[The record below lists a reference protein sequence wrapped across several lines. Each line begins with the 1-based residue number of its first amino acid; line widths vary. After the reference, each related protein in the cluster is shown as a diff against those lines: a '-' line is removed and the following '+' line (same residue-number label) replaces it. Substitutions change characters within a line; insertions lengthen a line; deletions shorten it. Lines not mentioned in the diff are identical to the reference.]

1 MTAAAVTSSLYLNRE
16 LSWLEFNSR
25 VLHEAEDTRT
35 PLLER
40 LKFLSIF
47 STNLDEFYMVRVA
60 GLRRQVAAGVLQ
72 SFADG
77 MSPQAQLDAIEVRVR
92 ELVARQQ
99 RCLHGE
105 VLPALGERGVR
116 LVRYHELPAEDRVG
130 IDAYFER
137 EVFPVLTPLAVDPGH
152 PFPYISNL
160 SLSLAVEISD
170 PEWDGSR
177 FARVKAPKSLPR
189 WVSTT
194 TPNVF
199 VPLEDVIGAHLSEL
213 FQGMHILGAYAFRI
227 TRYSDLDVPAP
238 DEPDDLLAMIEEQL
252 FQRRFGEV
260 VRLEVQEGMPPHL
273 RSLLLDELRDAAD
286 PDILP
291 LGARDVHD
299 GGPLLELGDLMSLA
313 TIDIPDLRDAPFS
326 PSVPVEVR
334 DIEKSIF
341 DCIREHDI
349 LVHHPYESFSASVER
364 FFETAAQDD
373 QVMAIK
379 LTLYRTS
386 GDTAIVRALT
396 EAAQRGKQVA
406 VLVELQARFDEVN
419 NITWARTLENFGVHV
434 AYGLP
439 GLKTHAKIALV
450 VRRET
455 DGIRRYVHIGTGNY
469 NSKTART
476 YTDFGLFTCNPDIGT
491 DVSELFN
498 LLTGFSRQKSYR
510 RLLVAPA
517 NMRERFLSLIRREA
531 EHARAGVP
539 SRIIAKMN
547 ALVDAEIIAA
557 LYDAS
562 RAGVEIDLIVRG
574 ICCLRPAVEE
584 VSERI
589 RIISIIGRFLEHSR
603 LFYFANGGQGE
614 YYIGSADWMLRN
626 MDRRVEAVVPVMDS
640 AHHERLRTLLET
652 CLTDN
657 RQAWDLHA
665 DGHYVQRTPG
675 LDGEAAEER
684 ATHQRLLRDA
694 WGRERSEPRLTTAE
708 MPVATTA
715 RRNGKHGR
723 AASRPRGRRPTPDR
737 REKPRSALLAPA
749 ADHLSVGRHHF
760 DRDSRDLREQCR
772 LAARAPQLQ
781 TQVTHFRGGYG
792 RKA

>member
-1 MTAAAVTSSLYLNRE
+1 MTAPFVTSSLYVNRE
-16 LSWLEFNSR
+16 LSWLEFNAR
-25 VLHEAEDTRT
+25 VLHEAEDART

-40 LKFLSIF
+40 VKFLSIF

-72 SFADG
+72 TSPDG
-77 MSPQAQLDAIEVRVR
+77 MSPQAQLDAIEVCVR
-92 ELVARQQ
+92 QLAARQQ
-99 RCLHGE
+99 RCLHVE
-105 VLPALGERGVR
+105 VLPALAERGVK

-130 IDAYFER
+130 IDAFFER

-160 SLSLAVEISD
+160 SLSLAVEIND

-177 FARVKAPKSLPR
+177 FARVKVPKSLPR
-189 WVSTT
+189 WVPTS

-199 VPLEDVIGAHLSEL
+199 VPMEDLIGAHLGEL
-213 FQGMHILGAYAFRI
+213 FQGMQILGCHAFRI

-260 VRLEVQEGMPPHL
+260 VRLEVQEGMPSHL
-273 RSLLLDELRDAAD
+273 RSLLMDELRDAAD
-286 PDILP
+286 PEILP
-291 LGARDVHD
+291 LGVRDVHD

-313 TIDIPDLRDAPFS
+313 LLDIPDLRDPPFS
-326 PSVPVEVR
+326 PSVPVELR
-334 DIEKSIF
+334 DAEKSLF
-341 DCIREHDI
+341 ECIRERDV
-349 LVHHPYESFSASVER
+349 LVHHPYESFGMSVER
-364 FFETAAQDD
+364 FLEMAAQDD
-373 QVMAIK
+373 NVMAIK

-439 GLKTHAKIALV
+439 GLKTHAKVALV
-450 VRRET
+450 VRREA

-476 YTDFGLFTCNPDIGT
+476 YTDFGLFTCKPEIGT

-498 LLTGFSRQKSYR
+498 LLTGFSRQKTYR

-531 EHARAGVP
+531 EHARAGHEA
-539 SRIIAKMN
+539 RIVAKMN
-547 ALVDAEIIAA
+547 ALVDAEIIAE
-557 LYDAS
+557 LYAAS

-574 ICCLRPAVEE
+574 ICCLRPSVEG

-589 RIISIIGRFLEHSR
+589 RVISIVGRFLEHSR
-603 LFYFANGGQGE
+603 LFYFANAGKGE
-614 YYIGSADWMLRN
+614 YYIGSADWMPRN
-626 MDRRVEAVVPVMDS
+626 MDRRVEAVVPVEDPMQ
-640 AHHERLRTLLET
+640 HERLRTLLET
-652 CLTDN
+652 SLTDN
-657 RQAWDLHA
+657 RQAWDLDA
-665 DGHYVQRTPG
+665 EGHYTQRTPG
-675 LDGEAAEER
+675 VGGEAAEER
-684 ATHQRLLRDA
+684 VSQQRLLRDA
-694 WGRERSEPRLTTAE
+694 WGRERGEPRMTTAE
-708 MPVATTA
+708 MPASTNSK
-715 RRNGKHGR
+715 RNGKHARTG
-723 AASRPRGRRPTPDR
+723 AGPRGRRVAKEPR
-737 REKPRSALLAPA
+737 R
-749 ADHLSVGRHHF
+749 D
-760 DRDSRDLREQCR
+760 
-772 LAARAPQLQ
+772 
-781 TQVTHFRGGYG
+781 
-792 RKA
+792 